1 MQIHMTFKNMDATE
15 ALKSH
20 AEAKS
25 ERLKKFL
32 PESTDFEWIFF
43 VEADNHVAD
52 LRVVG
57 PHIDYFAQA
66 KTSDMYQS
74 IDDVVDKLEK
84 QLRKHKEIVK
94 DHLHRNRASG

>member
-20 AEAKS
+20 ANSRS

-32 PESTDFEWIFF
+32 PQSAQFEWIFF
-43 VEADNHVAD
+43 VDADNHVAD

-57 PHIDYFAQA
+57 PHIDYFAQG

-74 IDDVVDKLEK
+74 IDEVTDKLEK